1 MLTSTNITAQSG
13 KKYSDVLG
21 KLDDFFEVIYER
33 AQLNQRLQWED
44 KIVEQYIT
52 PLYRLVE
59 DCKFGDTKD
68 TLICD
73 RLAVSI
79 RDITC
84 SNNSKQGLI

>member
-44 KIVEQYIT
+44 KIVEQYTSLRYTDSWKTVSLVTQRT
-52 PLYRLVE
+52 PYNL
-59 DCKFGDTKD
+59 
-68 TLICD
+68 
-73 RLAVSI
+73 
-79 RDITC
+79 
-84 SNNSKQGLI
+84 